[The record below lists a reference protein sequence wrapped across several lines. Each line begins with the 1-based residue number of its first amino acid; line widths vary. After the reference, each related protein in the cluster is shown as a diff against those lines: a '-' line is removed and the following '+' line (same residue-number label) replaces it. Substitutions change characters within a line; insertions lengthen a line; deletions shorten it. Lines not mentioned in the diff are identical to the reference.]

1 MRYVH
6 HGHDLRMERLTSDQ
20 GAGEE
25 AIVRACDGD
34 DLHPKGETLAH
45 ALGEFLR
52 RIISPGDALRTS
64 RRFVV
69 FASIFSPELL
79 NQSFRSMAPKL
90 GCTRAA
96 LSKIGITIR
105 KEFHLT
111 SRGAKPAGAI
121 NRYRLAQ
128 LAAVA
133 AGRHAS
139 QRVRAKHERTHTP

>member
-1 MRYVH
+1 
-6 HGHDLRMERLTSDQ
+6 MERLTSDK

-25 AIVRACDGD
+25 AIVRAIDGD
-34 DLHPKGETLAH
+34 DLHPEGETLAH

-52 RIISPGDALRTS
+52 RIICPGDALRTS

-79 NQSFRSMAPKL
+79 NESFRSMAPSL
-90 GCTRAA
+90 GVTRAA
-96 LSKIGITIR
+96 LSKIGIGIR
-105 KEFHLT
+105 KEFNLT
-111 SRGAKPAGAI
+111 SRAAKPAGAI

-133 AGRHAS
+133 SGRHAS
-139 QRVRAKHERTHTP
+139 QRVRAKHERTHTALSKR